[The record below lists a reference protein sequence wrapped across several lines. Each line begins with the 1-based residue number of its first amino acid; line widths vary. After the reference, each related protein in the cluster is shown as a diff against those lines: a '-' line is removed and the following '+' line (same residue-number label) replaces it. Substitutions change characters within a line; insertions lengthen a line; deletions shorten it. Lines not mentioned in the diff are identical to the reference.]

1 MAEREIEK
9 AAKMLRDCTR
19 LLVFAGAGL
28 SAESGIPTF
37 RDQGGLWEKHRVED
51 VAAPEGFQR
60 DPALVW
66 RFYAERQQQL
76 ATVRP
81 NPGHFALARMEQIY
95 APDGFLLVTQNID
108 DLSERAGSRQIA
120 KIHGDLMAVWCTRC
134 SWRGSFDVPLE
145 PEGLLADERT
155 LPSCPECGSLAR
167 PGIVW
172 FGESLPRAVINQA
185 LAFSLEAD
193 AILIVGTSG
202 AVSGGYGLAD
212 NVSALGGG
220 VIELNPQET
229 CLSHLADV
237 CLRAPSAEALPALLS
252 LL

>member
-37 RDQGGLWEKHRVED
+37 RDQGGLWETHRVED
-51 VAAPEGFQR
+51 VATPEGFER

-134 SWRGSFDVPLE
+134 SWRGFLDEPLQIE
-145 PEGLLADERT
+145 SLAHART
-155 LPSCPECGSLAR
+155 LPTCPECGSLAR

-172 FGESLPRAVINQA
+172 FGESLPKGVINQA
-185 LAFSLEAD
+185 LAFSMEAD

-229 CLSHLADV
+229 CLSRLADV
-237 CLRAPSAEALPALLS
+237 CIRASSADALPALLA